1 MNKQK
6 YTFKCEK
13 ACRSHRADEREI
25 WTLTVRAKNLPR
37 DFKFG
42 PNARYATLE
51 KKPAKDMLDTL
62 EKEPASFI
70 FKNNGIMVVA
80 ASIKASGET
89 VELVCNEAESEDEMP
104 GHGVLN
110 GGHTY
115 KCLLYA
121 MEHPEAFQDVSENAF
136 VALTVGIGIP
146 DEEIWK
152 ISRARNTSEKVPLH
166 ALREL
171 AGDWQSLKQY
181 LPEQT
186 RKLVAFKPNEP
197 GAEDAEYDATDL
209 VRRLAL
215 INNKMF
221 PAQDGHHPVAAYTSI
236 GSLVKKYSQKDFM
249 EVAPLLP
256 DVLQLEELV
265 VKQWEAFNGQKRGGG
280 QEKLG
285 VISKASGCSTESSR
299 LLSGYTANL
308 TLADPFVLPVI
319 AAFRVFIKKG
329 KWALPLDEAWE
340 KYGPKTVAALW
351 EAYKDGGKS
360 SAAYF
365 GRSKASW
372 AATCDLTKSVALQ
385 MRLIHVG

>member
-6 YTFKCEK
+6 YTFACEK
-13 ACRSHRADEREI
+13 VCRSHRAEGREI

-37 DFKFG
+37 GFKFG
-42 PNARYATLE
+42 PNARYATLD
-51 KKPAKDMLDTL
+51 KKPAKEMLETL
-62 EKEPASFI
+62 ESDPGSFI

-80 ASIKASGET
+80 ESIKASGDT
-89 VELVCNEAESEDEMP
+89 VELVCHEAETEDEMP

-115 KCLLYA
+115 KSLLYA
-121 MEHPEAFQDVSENAF
+121 MEHEEKFQDVGDSAY

-171 AGDWQSLKQY
+171 AGDWQILKKY

-186 RKLVAFKPNEP
+186 RVRVAFKPNEP
-197 GAEDAEYDATDL
+197 GAEDADYDATDL

-221 PAQDGHHPVAAYTSI
+221 PAEAGSHPVAAYTSI
-236 GSLVKKYSQKDFM
+236 GSLVKKYSQQQFI

-256 DVLQLEELV
+256 DVLRLEELV
-265 VKQWEAFNGQKRGGG
+265 VQQWEIFNGQKRGGS
-280 QEKLG
+280 EKLG
-285 VISKASGCSTESSR
+285 VISKASGCSNEKST
-299 LLSGYTANL
+299 LLSGYTASL
-308 TLADPFVLPVI
+308 TLADPFILPVI
-319 AAFRVFIKKG
+319 AAFRVFIKNG
-329 KWALPLDEAWE
+329 KWATPMEEVWE
-340 KYGPKTVAALW
+340 KYGPKTVSALW
-351 EAYKDGGKS
+351 DAYKEGGRS

-372 AATCDLTKSVALQ
+372 AATCDLTKSVAIQ
-385 MRLIHVG
+385 MGLIHVG